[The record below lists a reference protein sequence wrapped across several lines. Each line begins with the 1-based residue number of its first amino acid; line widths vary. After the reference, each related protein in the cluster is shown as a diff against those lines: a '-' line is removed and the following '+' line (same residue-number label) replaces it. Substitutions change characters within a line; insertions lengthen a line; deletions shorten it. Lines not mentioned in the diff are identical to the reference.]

1 MPSVIQRYTWQQI
14 FCFSSKEHY
23 IKYFQLVYSINISKF
38 KQNNQP
44 SKKNLLTQATTLA
57 SHTHAYTQSFTGM
70 WRLQVCKCFHTHCK
84 HKTTICNP
92 TEVSCHR
99 SALHSSTKKMRFIGR
114 YEEKNLCSVRSQNT
128 QKPKISQWIFFF
140 SRKPVLQQN
149 CFASF
154 SINKWILTWCFLSLY
169 PLTNDW
175 IIIAFFSLRLSSWK
189 KEKKKKNK

>member
-1 MPSVIQRYTWQQI
+1 MQHILTDQSIHTEAQSKPCLPSVIQRYTWQQI

-57 SHTHAYTQSFTGM
+57 SHTHTHTHKASLACEGCKC
-70 WRLQVCKCFHTHCK
+70 RLQVCKCFHTHCK

-114 YEEKNLCSVRSQNT
+114 YEEKILCSVRSQNT

-140 SRKPVLQQN
+140 LESLSYSKTVLH
-149 CFASF
+149 
-154 SINKWILTWCFLSLY
+154 LSQ
-169 PLTNDW
+169 
-175 IIIAFFSLRLSSWK
+175 
-189 KEKKKKNK
+189 